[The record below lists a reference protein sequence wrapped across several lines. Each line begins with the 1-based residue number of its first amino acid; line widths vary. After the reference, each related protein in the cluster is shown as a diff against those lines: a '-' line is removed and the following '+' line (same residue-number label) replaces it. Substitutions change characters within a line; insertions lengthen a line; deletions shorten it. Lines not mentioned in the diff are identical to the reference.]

1 MEKNI
6 KANTLI
12 NIIRTISL
20 SLISFIT
27 FPWVCRYLGETAL
40 GEYSWAVSFVTYFI
54 ILAKIGI
61 PNFAL
66 KECVKVKDNKELLS
80 NKVQTFLIIQI
91 IGSLISLGIMSL
103 IVFSFRDTFTDPGL
117 IFILSINLI
126 AGTFSFEWL
135 YIALEKQFY
144 MSVRNIMVL
153 ALSAVLIIAFVQSPE
168 DLHIYALCTASVTVL
183 TVICNVILI
192 FKHIS
197 FKKTMP
203 WDFKSCLKPLLVL
216 LGVTM
221 LISLYDKTDSFIL
234 GLIDDTKV
242 EVSSFAIAVKGV
254 DIIVGII
261 AGLSTV
267 YMPKAAEH
275 YQKEKTEN
283 FIILNSFAFSV
294 ALFIVLPAIVT
305 MTILAKPICGLI
317 SGRDYS
323 CDIGPYENAPYVL
336 MILTPVMLTY
346 SLSDMIYAQILL
358 PSNKEK
364 YYLFTLLGA
373 TILNIV
379 LSLIFGLTV
388 FKENPSIGVA
398 IATALVDVIVF
409 VVSIILSRKYAV
421 QTIFNKNNLKIL
433 ISSIAVG
440 LVAFGVKLVTEAIF
454 TDLAYSYLSTIQ
466 IVSSILIGGI
476 VYIIL
481 LKLQKENVANNY
493 IRRRVKYNEQIR

>member
-20 SLISFIT
+20 SVISFIT
-27 FPWVCRYLGETAL
+27 FPWVCRFLGETAL
-40 GEYSWAVSFVTYFI
+40 GQYSWAVSFVTYFI
-54 ILAKIGI
+54 ILAKVGI

-66 KECVKVKDNKELLS
+66 KECVRVKDNKELLS

-91 IGSLISLGIMSL
+91 IGSLFSIGLMSL
-103 IVFSFRDTFTDPGL
+103 IVFSFKDTFTDPTL
-117 IFILSINLI
+117 IFILSINFL

-144 MSVRNIMVL
+144 MSIRNIMVL
-153 ALSAVLIIAFVQSPE
+153 ALSAILIVVFVKSPE
-168 DLHIYALCTASVTVL
+168 DLYIYALCTASVTVL
-183 TVICNVILI
+183 TVICNIILI
-192 FKHIS
+192 FKNIS

-203 WDFKSCLKPLLVL
+203 WDFKSCLKPLLIL
-216 LGVTM
+216 LGVTL

-234 GLIDDTKV
+234 GLIDESKV
-242 EVSSFAIAVKGV
+242 EVSNFSIAVKGV

-294 ALFIVLPAIVT
+294 ALFVILPAIVT
-305 MTILAKPICGLI
+305 MTILAKPICCLI

-323 CDIGPYENAPYVL
+323 LEIGAYQNAPSVL
-336 MILTPVMLTY
+336 MILAPVMLTY

-358 PSNKEK
+358 PANKEK

-373 TILNIV
+373 TVLNIL
-379 LSLIFGLTV
+379 LSLLFGLTI

-409 VVSIILSRKYAV
+409 VILIIISRKYSL

-433 ISSIAVG
+433 ISSIGVG
-440 LVAFGVKLVTEAIF
+440 LLTVGIKFATEAIF
-454 TDLAYSYLSTIQ
+454 TEMAYPYLSAIQ

-481 LKLQKENVANNY
+481 LKLQNENVANNY
-493 IRRRVKYNEQIR
+493 IRRKAKYNE